1 MYFTLAIEWK
11 QKQQTA
17 SVRTLNAEK
26 MSATLAEA
34 ISLCLDERGQCHA
47 SSLMTRQSIRLR
59 SLINLR
65 GHWVL
70 NYQNDS
76 HPYVKCT
83 WKYWAFL
90 WVPTLFF
97 RQIVRFFNELRSH
110 IKICDNATN
119 ELKLSKRRQSKRECN
134 NKERNRS
141 NKQNKSFESA
151 SDFQTDFF
159 TWSEWNA
166 IV

>member
-1 MYFTLAIEWK
+1 MKTE
-11 QKQQTA
+11 
-17 SVRTLNAEK
+17 
-26 MSATLAEA
+26 ATDGKCTYTECGKNVSYSGWSNKFMFGWARPMPRQLTYDKTINPAK
-34 ISLCLDERGQCHA
+34 ITNTFKGSLG
-47 SSLMTRQSIRLR
+47 T
-59 SLINLR
+59 
-65 GHWVL
+65 
-70 NYQNDS
+70 QNDS